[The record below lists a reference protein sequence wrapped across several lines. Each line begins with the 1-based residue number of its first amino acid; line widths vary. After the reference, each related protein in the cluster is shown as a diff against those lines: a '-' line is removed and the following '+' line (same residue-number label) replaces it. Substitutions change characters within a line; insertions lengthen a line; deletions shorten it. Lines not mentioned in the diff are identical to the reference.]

1 MNELVLWVHQGRLL
15 TDRDGRWV
23 SGKASCRRCHLRW
36 ALKDKYFSPE
46 SGEEGKGEEREE
58 RHVEHRGSIGKH
70 VEQNGVRGA
79 GKCEA

>member
-1 MNELVLWVHQGRLL
+1 M
-15 TDRDGRWV
+15 
-23 SGKASCRRCHLRW
+23 RW